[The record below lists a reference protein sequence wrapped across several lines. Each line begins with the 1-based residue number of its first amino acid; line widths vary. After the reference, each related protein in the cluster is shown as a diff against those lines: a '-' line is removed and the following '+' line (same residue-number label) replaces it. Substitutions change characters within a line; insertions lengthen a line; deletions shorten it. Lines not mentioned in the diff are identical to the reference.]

1 MVAARAGVAAVAIDA
16 TGIGSAFILPNF
28 LTVPID
34 KDQPRFD
41 SIQAEF
47 HKANIVGAEEASL
60 LCQG

>member
-1 MVAARAGVAAVAIDA
+1 VAAVAIDA